1 MRRLLAATCSTIV
14 LLSLASCGGGGSNSE
29 SADATNGGTKVA
41 GGVAPDAEPATAEPL
56 PAECSLPPVT
66 ATVQREGSAPA
77 GSANF
82 EVVDAVALPIPIV
95 PNPGST
101 IEPAKVAELAA
112 TTDLLGYAMILG
124 DESITGESAVSVG
137 YDPVADGKLR
147 ALVSVYPSSATP
159 LAVGDIVTDALTE
172 GLSFPLPTIGMDLKT
187 SEDGTN
193 TYLNSVV
200 GQVAVLAITTDTL
213 CLDIDLSWT
222 LNQPE
227 GNTLTIKG
235 VFAGRLLD
243 RSTAMTLG

>member
-1 MRRLLAATCSTIV
+1 MRRRLTATCSTIV
-14 LLSLASCGGGGSNSE
+14 LVSLASCGGGSSSE
-29 SADATNGGTKVA
+29 SADSTSGSTDVTESVATDTT
-41 GGVAPDAEPATAEPL
+41 PARTEPL

-77 GSANF
+77 GSATF

-112 TTDLLGYAMILG
+112 TTDLLGYSMILG
-124 DESITGESAVSVG
+124 DEPITGESATSVG
-137 YDPVADGKLR
+137 YAPVADGKLR
-147 ALVSVYPSSATP
+147 ALVSVFPSSTTP
-159 LAVGDIVTDALTE
+159 LAVGDIVTDGRIE
-172 GLSFPLPTIGMDLKT
+172 GLSFPLPTIGMDLKA
-187 SEDGTN
+187 SGDGTN

-200 GQVAVLAITTDTL
+200 GQVEVLAITADAL
-213 CLDIDLSWT
+213 CLDIDLSWP
-222 LNQPE
+222 LSKPE